1 MLGFKFLGNT
11 HVPHRKNTAAMPAV
25 KMPPPKEVLLPMGGQ
40 IGAPSTPVVKAGDT
54 VKVGQLVAETAG
66 YVSSAVHSPISGKV
80 TKIEPYLCP
89 NGKTVQAIRIQS
101 DGEMTV
107 SEEVVPPTVTDLDS
121 FIEAVRK
128 SGSIGLGGA
137 GFPTAVKLDALK
149 KGGIDTVVI
158 NAAEC
163 EPYITSDTRTMI
175 DRIDAVK
182 EGVLLFK
189 SFAPTV
195 TRIVFGIE
203 SNKAEAISSV
213 REAMADVEGVCVTVL
228 PSKYPQGAEKIIIHN
243 TTGRIVPEGK
253 LPADVGVIVIN
264 VSTLATIADYVKT
277 GMPLVEKTLTLD
289 GGAIA
294 NPMNVTVCVGTPI
307 GEVIAFAGE
316 TKGEIGK
323 VLYGGPMMGV
333 PIRSLDEPVR
343 KTTNAITVMTREES
357 VKNDSTACIHC
368 GRCVTACPMGL
379 TPTAFSK
386 ALEIESKEDK
396 VQRLEEYKINLCM
409 ECGCCSF
416 VCPALRPLVQ
426 NNRLA
431 KGVVREHHDH
441 MKDKK

>member
-25 KMPPPKEVLLPMGGQ
+25 KMPPPDEVLLPMGGQ

-54 VKVGQLVAETAG
+54 VKVGQLVAEPAG

-203 SNKAEAISSV
+203 SNKAEAIASV

>member
-11 HVPHRKNTAAMPAV
+11 HVPHRKNTANMPAV
-25 KMPPPKEVLLPMGGQ
+25 KMPPPAEVLLPMGGQ

-54 VKVGQLVAETAG
+54 VKVGQLVATPAG
-66 YVSSAVHSPISGKV
+66 YVSSTVHSPISGKV
-80 TKIEPYLCP
+80 AKIEPYLCP
-89 NGKTVQAIRIQS
+89 NGKTVQAIRIIS

-107 SEEVVPPTVTDLDS
+107 SEEVVPPTVTDLES
-121 FIEAVRK
+121 FIEAVRA
-128 SGSIGLGGA
+128 SGVVGLGGA

-149 KGGIDTVVI
+149 KGIIDTIVV

-189 SFAPTV
+189 KYAPTV
-195 TRIVFGIE
+195 TKIVFGIE
-203 SNKAEAISSV
+203 SNKPEAIKTV
-213 REAMADVEGVCVTVL
+213 RDAMADVEGVCVTSL
-228 PSKYPQGAEKIIIHN
+228 PSLYPQGAEKIIIHN
-243 TTGRIVPEGK
+243 TTRRIVPEGK
-253 LPADVGVIVIN
+253 LPADVGVVVLN
-264 VSTLATIADYVKT
+264 VSTLAVIADYVMT

-289 GGAIA
+289 GSAIK

-307 GEVIAFAGE
+307 SEVIKFAGE
-316 TKGEIGK
+316 SDDEIGK

-333 PIRSLDEPVR
+333 PIQSLSEPVR
-343 KTTNAITVMTREES
+343 KTTNAITALTREES
-357 VKNDSTACIHC
+357 VKGTPTACIHC

-379 TPTAFSK
+379 VPTSFTK

-396 VQRLEEYKINLCM
+396 VQRLEDSKIMLCM

-441 MKDKK
+441 LKDKK

>member
-11 HVPHRKNTAAMPAV
+11 HVPHRKNTADMPAV
-25 KMPPPKEVLLPMGGQ
+25 KMPPPSEVLLPMGGQ
-40 IGAPSTPVVKAGDT
+40 IGAPSTPVVKVGDT
-54 VKVGQLVAETAG
+54 VKVGQLVATHTG

-89 NGKTVQAIRIQS
+89 NGQTVSAIRILS

-107 SEEVVPPTVTDLDS
+107 SEDVVPPTVTDLDS
-121 FIEAVRK
+121 FIEAVRN
-128 SGSIGLGGA
+128 SGAVGLGGA

-149 KGGIDTVVI
+149 KGNIDTIVV

-175 DRIDAVK
+175 DCISSVK
-182 EGVLLFK
+182 EGVLLFRK
-189 SFAPTV
+189 YAPTV

-203 SNKAEAISSV
+203 SNKAEAIATV
-213 REAMADVEGVCVTVL
+213 RDAMSDLDGVCVTVL

-243 TTGRIVPEGK
+243 TTRRIVPEGK
-253 LPADVGVIVIN
+253 LPADVGVIVLN
-264 VSTLATIADYVKT
+264 VSTLAFIADYVRT
-277 GMPLVEKTLTLD
+277 GMPIVEKTLTLD
-289 GGAIA
+289 GSAIS
-294 NPMNVTVCVGTPI
+294 NPMNVTVRVGTPI
-307 GEVIAFAGE
+307 SEVIAFAGE
-316 TKGEIGK
+316 TAAEIGK

-343 KTTNAITVMTREES
+343 KTTNAITVFTREDS
-357 VKNDSTACIHC
+357 IKCDSTACIHC

-386 ALEIESKEDK
+386 ALEIESKEEK
-396 VQRLEEYKINLCM
+396 VARLENDKIMLCM

-431 KGVVREHHDH
+431 KGVVREYHNHL
-441 MKDKK
+441 KDKK